1 MVLLINLH
9 AYVNKTPM
17 EAFTMRSGTRFNRGI
32 YRLRSE
38 RLIAPLQKRIAAA
51 LVEIENEKDEV
62 DSFYEDI
69 EESEIRLETD
79 FGKAQLT

>member
-1 MVLLINLH
+1 M
-9 AYVNKTPM
+9 
-17 EAFTMRSGTRFNRGI
+17 
-32 YRLRSE
+32 
-38 RLIAPLQKRIAAA
+38 AAA

-79 FGKAQLT
+79 FGKTQLA